1 MTLPITSGVVQGR
14 CLSLFYLYYI
24 LIACLIQFIF
34 LRLYKIVCRCCE
46 ATYKQDFAAR
56 RKECCSAG
64 APRYVSYEP
73 CAMLILNCCSFDFI
87 TLLPTHAQHSVYQQ
101 KLCNQGHSFNWIACL
116 RFVNC
121 HSILCLCLKFA
132 VKCWLIK
139 QHIFLAMFIVCCL
152 SDE

>member
-1 MTLPITSGVVQGR
+1 MHVNDIANYQWNCSGQVFEPLLFVLYINNLPDSIN
-14 CLSLFYLYYI
+14 
-24 LIACLIQFIF
+24 F

-46 ATYKQDFAAR
+46 ATYKQDFAVR

-87 TLLPTHAQHSVYQQ
+87 TLLPTHAWHSVYQQ
-101 KLCNQGHSFNWIACL
+101 KLCNQGHSFNCIACL

-121 HSILCLCLKFA
+121 HSILTLCLPFV

-139 QHIFLAMFIVCCL
+139 LHIF
-152 SDE
+152 